1 MGSLTLTVTML
12 RFISTFLLLLSPA
25 LSQRPLSPGR
35 NPLMSGR
42 FIYRAQPEEEQ
53 MWINYFNI
61 LDIPLTEELLAQDSY
76 KTTFSLSKDGKRMS
90 IDFDGEFSQELKF
103 GQEVISTEPFSGLK
117 MKTVAWRTGANSFS
131 QTSRVEEAGITETVS
146 YVFYP
151 SGAQVNTKMAR
162 PSQNQEARL
171 TEWYERLQ

>member
-1 MGSLTLTVTML
+1 
-12 RFISTFLLLLSPA
+12 
-25 LSQRPLSPGR
+25 
-35 NPLMSGR
+35 
-42 FIYRAQPEEEQ
+42 
-53 MWINYFNI
+53 
-61 LDIPLTEELLAQDSY
+61 
-76 KTTFSLSKDGKRMS
+76 MS
-90 IDFDGEFSQELKF
+90 IDFDGELSQELKF

-151 SGAQVNTKMAR
+151 SGAQVSHRNNAGRYPDKKNGDQVNTKVAR